1 MDRRESTS
9 IAMAEIRGLLRTPI
23 SLRRKEKYSRR
34 KRREWKSIDVR
45 KSVYDI
51 ISFARKNTRDSRGDV
66 IARWARVYVQAL
78 DEIAE
83 SEGMPEGRIN

>member
-1 MDRRESTS
+1 
-9 IAMAEIRGLLRTPI
+9 MAEIRGLLRTPI

-51 ISFARKNTRDSRGDV
+51 ISFARNNPRDSRGDV
-66 IARWARVYVQAL
+66 IARWARTYVQAL

-83 SEGMPEGRIN
+83 SEGMSEDKTS